1 MDASMPAVRRPTR
14 DGAPDAPRHFAVWA
28 PAATHPRTPPLFPV
42 ERLLHAVDGR
52 DNGRAWVPGSVRTV
66 RIGLDVT
73 GSAMSWSTYLGE
85 LRDAG
90 RSPRGIVVD
99 LPAATTSVER
109 AANLV
114 LPLLRALCTST
125 GPDPL
130 HLAFLVTGR
139 ARPELAAALGAVAQI
154 TGVEDGRLNA
164 VSVRVE
170 TPPGWAR
177 DPFHVARAELALPR
191 PGLAEVRYT
200 DTGRE
205 VRVLRTHPAPGGP
218 AAPARLRRGGRYLVT
233 GGDGGGERLAV
244 RLVRELDA
252 RVVLFGGV
260 DGAGQGE
267 GALAG
272 VPGDT
277 GRDMAGAGP
286 GARTPGRPSPYAD
299 RGGRADGTLVRVPGQ
314 PGPQGAGARAGR
326 GGGVLVRVPG
336 RPGQYADVRGAVHT
350 ALREFGGL
358 DAVVHCPGGGRARL
372 LGALSVGAARETVA
386 DAVSGA
392 THLDRATAGLP
403 LEFFALA
410 VDTDPYQA
418 LAGASVPAAI
428 ARAFGSVAAART
440 RLAATGARHGAS
452 LAVCRPGDLAHL
464 LGRDRDAWSGPAPR
478 AA

>member
-1 MDASMPAVRRPTR
+1 MDASTPAVRRPTR
-14 DGAPDAPRHFAVWA
+14 NGAPDTPRHFAVWA

-66 RIGLDVT
+66 RIGRDVT

-109 AANLV
+109 AADLV

-154 TGVEDGRLNA
+154 AGVEDGRLNA

-205 VRVLRTHPAPGGP
+205 VRVLRARPAPGGLVP
-218 AAPARLRRGGRYLVT
+218 AVGTRRGGRYLVGT
-233 GGDGGGERLAV
+233 GDDGAGKRLAA
-244 RLVRELDA
+244 RLVRELGA
-252 RVVLFGGV
+252 QVVLLGGEA
-260 DGAGQGE
+260 GTGSGQG
-267 GALAG
+267 L
-272 VPGDT
+272 
-277 GRDMAGAGP
+277 
-286 GARTPGRPSPYAD
+286 RTPGLPSPCGD
-299 RGGRADGTLVRVPGQ
+299 RGRRGDG
-314 PGPQGAGARAGR
+314 A
-326 GGGVLVRVPG
+326 LVRVPG
-336 RPGQYADVRGAVHT
+336 RPGQYADVRGAVHA

-358 DAVVHCPGGGRARL
+358 DGVVHCPGGGEARL
-372 LGALSVGAARETVA
+372 LGGLSAGAARETVA

-428 ARAFGSVAAART
+428 ARAFGSVAAARA

-464 LGRDRDAWSGPAPR
+464 LGRGRDAWSGPAPR

>member
-14 DGAPDAPRHFAVWA
+14 NGAPDAPRHFAVWA
-28 PAATHPRTPPLFPV
+28 PAATHPRTPPLFPM
-42 ERLLHAVDGR
+42 ERLLHAIDGR

-66 RIGLDVT
+66 RIGRDVT

-85 LRDAG
+85 LRDAE
-90 RSPRGIVVD
+90 RLPRGIVVD

-109 AANLV
+109 AADLV

-170 TPPGWAR
+170 TLPGWAR

-200 DTGRE
+200 DSGRE
-205 VRVLRTHPAPGGP
+205 VRVLRAHPAPGGP
-218 AAPARLRRGGRYLVT
+218 APAVGARRGGRYLV
-233 GGDGGGERLAV
+233 GAGDDGAGARLAV
-244 RLVRELDA
+244 RLVRELGA
-252 RVVLFGGV
+252 QVVLLGGEA
-260 DGAGQGE
+260 GTGTGQGVR
-267 GALAG
+267 A
-272 VPGDT
+272 PGL
-277 GRDMAGAGP
+277 
-286 GARTPGRPSPYAD
+286 PSPYGD
-299 RGGRADGTLVRVPGQ
+299 RRGRGDGALVRVPGQ

-336 RPGQYADVRGAVHT
+336 RPGQYADVRGAVHA

-358 DAVVHCPGGGRARL
+358 DGVVHCPGGGEARL
-372 LGALSVGAARETVA
+372 LGGLSVGAARETVA

-464 LGRDRDAWSGPAPR
+464 LSRDRDAWSGPAPR

>member
-66 RIGLDVT
+66 RIGRDVT

-109 AANLV
+109 ATDLV

-139 ARPELAAALGAVAQI
+139 ARPELAAALGAMAQI

-177 DPFHVARAELALPR
+177 DPFHVARAELAPPR

-205 VRVLRTHPAPGGP
+205 VRVLRAHPAPGGP
-218 AAPARLRRGGRYLVT
+218 AAPAGPRRGGRYLIGG
-233 GGDGGGERLAV
+233 GGDGRGERLAV

-252 RVVLFGGV
+252 RVVLFGGI
-260 DGAGQGE
+260 DGA
-267 GALAG
+267 A
-272 VPGDT
+272 
-277 GRDMAGAGP
+277 AGP
-286 GARTPGRPSPYAD
+286 GVRTPGRPSPYAD
-299 RGGRADGTLVRVPGQ
+299 RGGRGDGTLVRVPGQ

-336 RPGQYADVRGAVHT
+336 RPGQYADVRGAVHA

-358 DAVVHCPGGGRARL
+358 DGVVHCPSGGQARL
-372 LGALSVGAARETVA
+372 LGALSAGAARETVA

-418 LAGASVPAAI
+418 LAGAAVPAAI
-428 ARAFGSVAAART
+428 ARAFGSVSAART

-464 LGRDRDAWSGPAPR
+464 LNRGLDAWSGPAPR

>member
-1 MDASMPAVRRPTR
+1 MDASMSAMHRPPHG
-14 DGAPDAPRHFAVWA
+14 GASDTPRHHAVWT
-28 PAATHPRTPPLFPV
+28 PAATHPRTPPVFPV
-42 ERLLHAVDGR
+42 QRMLLAIDGR

-66 RIGLDVT
+66 RVGRDVT

-90 RSPRGIVVD
+90 RRPHGIVVD

-109 AANLV
+109 AADLA

-130 HLAFLVTGR
+130 RLAFLVTGR

-154 TGVEDGRLNA
+154 AAVEDGRLNA
-164 VSVRVE
+164 VSLRVE
-170 TPPGWAR
+170 TPPAWAR

-205 VRVLRTHPAPGGP
+205 VRVLRTHPAPG
-218 AAPARLRRGGRYLVT
+218 APAPRVGLRRGGRYLVGG
-233 GGDGGGERLAV
+233 GGDGGGERLAG
-244 RLVRELDA
+244 RLVRELGA
-252 RVVLFGGV
+252 RVVLFGGGGDAGLG
-260 DGAGQGE
+260 DGA
-267 GALAG
+267 
-272 VPGDT
+272 
-277 GRDMAGAGP
+277 
-286 GARTPGRPSPYAD
+286 
-299 RGGRADGTLVRVPGQ
+299 LVRVPGQ
-314 PGPQGAGARAGR
+314 SPYGARAGR

-336 RPGQYADVRGAVHT
+336 RPAQYADVRGAVQA

-358 DAVVHCPGGGRARL
+358 DGVVHCPGGGQARL
-372 LGALSVGAARETVA
+372 LGGQSVGAARETVA

-392 THLDRATAGLP
+392 AHLDRATAGLP

-410 VDTDPYQA
+410 VDADPYQA
-418 LAGASVPAAI
+418 LAGAAVPAAV
-428 ARAFGSVAAART
+428 ARAFGSIAAARA
-440 RLAATGARHGAS
+440 RLAAAGARHGAS
-452 LAVCRPGDLAHL
+452 YAVCGPGDLAGL
-464 LGRDRDAWSGPAPR
+464 LSRGRGTWSGPAPR

>member
-14 DGAPDAPRHFAVWA
+14 SGAPDTPRNFAVWA
-28 PAATHPRTPPLFPV
+28 PAATHPRTPPLFPM
-42 ERLLHAVDGR
+42 ERLLHAIDGR

-66 RIGLDVT
+66 RIGRDVT

-109 AANLV
+109 AADLV

-205 VRVLRTHPAPGGP
+205 VRVLRAHRAPGGP
-218 AAPARLRRGGRYLVT
+218 AAPAGLRRGGRYLVGG

-252 RVVLFGGV
+252 RVVLLGGG
-260 DGAGQGE
+260 DGTEQGD

-277 GRDMAGAGP
+277 GRDIA
-286 GARTPGRPSPYAD
+286 GARTPGRPS
-299 RGGRADGTLVRVPGQ
+299 DGTLVRVPG
-314 PGPQGAGARAGR
+314 PPSPYRNGARAGR
-326 GGGVLVRVPG
+326 GSGVLVRVPG
-336 RPGQYADVRGAVHT
+336 RPGQYADVRGAVHA

-358 DAVVHCPGGGRARL
+358 DAVVHCPGGGKARL
-372 LGALSVGAARETVA
+372 LGGLSAGAARETVA
-386 DAVSGA
+386 DAVGGA

-418 LAGASVPAAI
+418 LAGAAVPAAI
-428 ARAFGSVAAART
+428 ARAFGSIAAARA

-464 LGRDRDAWSGPAPR
+464 LSHGRDAWSGPTPR

>member
-1 MDASMPAVRRPTR
+1 MPAVHRPTR
-14 DGAPDAPRHFAVWA
+14 SGASDAPRHFAVWA

-42 ERLLHAVDGR
+42 ERLLHAIDGR

-66 RIGLDVT
+66 RIGRDVT

-90 RSPRGIVVD
+90 RLPRGIVVD

-109 AANLV
+109 ATDLV
-114 LPLLRALCTST
+114 LPLLRALCNAT

-205 VRVLRTHPAPGGP
+205 VRVLRAHPAPGGS
-218 AAPARLRRGGRYLVT
+218 APAVGARRGGRYLVGT
-233 GGDGGGERLAV
+233 GADGAGARLAA
-244 RLVRELDA
+244 RLVREL
-252 RVVLFGGV
+252 
-260 DGAGQGE
+260 GAQV
-267 GALAG
+267 ALLG
-272 VPGDT
+272 GDT
-277 GRDMAGAGP
+277 GTGQGV
-286 GARTPGRPSPYAD
+286 RTPGRPSPYGD
-299 RGGRADGTLVRVPGQ
+299 RSERGDGALVRVPGQ
-314 PGPQGAGARAGR
+314 PSPYRDGARAGR

-336 RPGQYADVRGAVHT
+336 RPGQYADVRSAVHA

-358 DAVVHCPGGGRARL
+358 DGVVHCPGGGEARPL
-372 LGALSVGAARETVA
+372 NGQSVGAARETVA

-403 LEFFALA
+403 LEFFALT
-410 VDTDPYQA
+410 VDADPYQA
-418 LAGASVPAAI
+418 LAGTAVPAAI
-428 ARAFGSVAAART
+428 ARAFGSVAAARA
-440 RLAATGARHGAS
+440 RLAASGARHGAS
-452 LAVCRPGDLAHL
+452 FAVCGPGDLAGL
-464 LGRDRDAWSGPAPR
+464 LSRDRGAWSGSAPR